1 MAAFLKKEEEKE
13 RGQSQLHTLLLCNNP
28 LGCDG
33 VTLLLKV
40 CVCVCACVCMCLC
53 VCVCV

>member
-1 MAAFLKKEEEKE
+1 MKKEEEKE